1 MIYKVLQ
8 FKQIHGLKGER
19 LGLTMI
25 VASLVVIC
33 VLVGLLFG
41 YQHRVQT
48 ADLRIR
54 GVSLVRIL
62 AGMPYEQLVP
72 DTATD
77 GPLRVLRASQENTDF
92 AYAIVTGAQGQVLA
106 ETTAPGFVIPQSL
119 VTEELSN
126 WQGERTFSA
135 TGYDR

>member
-1 MIYKVLQ
+1 MQ

-72 DTATD
+72 DSAAE
-77 GPLRVLRASQENTDF
+77 GPLRVLRA
-92 AYAIVTGAQGQVLA
+92 VKRAQGLP
-106 ETTAPGFVIPQSL
+106 TRS
-119 VTEELSN
+119 
-126 WQGERTFSA
+126 
-135 TGYDR
+135 

>member
-8 FKQIHGLKGER
+8 FKQIQGLNGER

-54 GVSLVRIL
+54 GVSLV
-62 AGMPYEQLVP
+62 A
-72 DTATD
+72 
-77 GPLRVLRASQENTDF
+77 
-92 AYAIVTGAQGQVLA
+92 
-106 ETTAPGFVIPQSL
+106 
-119 VTEELSN
+119 EELSN

-135 TGYDR
+135 TGFDRELIEQAESYLKRPFYVLESSEVMSILSLHVNKDV